1 MTGVDNTLKQR
12 VRVDGTYTDFVIDT
26 GAEVSIV
33 TEATSRILSLELEK
47 SDLVLSGADGSPLS
61 VLGKSEVL
69 LENKRKFAKTTVYVI
84 KGLQCNLLGLNKL
97 RKLGLLAVENKV
109 CRIEAVSIQSSVTT
123 GELTTDSKGFASA
136 SAPSTTSM
144 AIGCFWIILKV
155 MAPRASSP
163 S

>member
-33 TEATSRILSLELEK
+33 TEATSRILSFELEK

-69 LENKRKFAKTTVYVI
+69 LENKQKFAKTTVYVI
-84 KGLQCNLLGLNKL
+84 KGLQYNLLGLNEL
-97 RKLGLLAVENKV
+97 RKLGLLAVENNV
-109 CRIEAVSIQSSVTT
+109 CRIEAVWIPCSVTT
-123 GELTTDSKGFASA
+123 GELTTVSS
-136 SAPSTTSM
+136 ST
-144 AIGCFWIILKV
+144 V
-155 MAPRASSP
+155 PRSDVEIKAETGSNVKI
-163 S
+163 